1 MKELINDAIQYIID
15 NNLEDKVNSILM
27 KIIKGTRSLD
37 ILNITVFI
45 CVSIY
50 INDKYK

>member
-1 MKELINDAIQYIID
+1 MKELMNDAVQYVID
-15 NNLEDKVNSILM
+15 NNLEDEVNSILI

-37 ILNITVFI
+37 ILSITVFI